1 MEDDCI
7 LQLFNLKKILVQ
19 TAGTGGIGVGPG
31 GANIAGVQAVFVK
44 EPELWKAAIS
54 HAKSMKV
61 QTSAPGG
68 QTMSRKNATKAMEK
82 ILEKKV
88 ESLRQLVCVNALTQD
103 EADNVRVGLMMH
115 KDDLALTLLGIYGL
129 KAKGKLSSRDFE
141 KAKETF
147 MNACSV

>member
-1 MEDDCI
+1 M
-7 LQLFNLKKILVQ
+7 
-19 TAGTGGIGVGPG
+19 
-31 GANIAGVQAVFVK
+31 
-44 EPELWKAAIS
+44 
-54 HAKSMKV
+54 
-61 QTSAPGG
+61 
-68 QTMSRKNATKAMEK
+68 
-82 ILEKKV
+82 